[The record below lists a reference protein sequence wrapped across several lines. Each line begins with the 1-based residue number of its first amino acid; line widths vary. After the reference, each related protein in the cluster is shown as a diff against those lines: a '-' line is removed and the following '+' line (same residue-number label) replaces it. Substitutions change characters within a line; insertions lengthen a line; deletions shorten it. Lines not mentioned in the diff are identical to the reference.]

1 MVQSDATR
9 LAQEFLARMGSG
21 AEPDKIA
28 ELFSENLEMEIAGDV
43 GALPWIGEQTGR
55 GAIAR
60 FVADSRVLIE
70 RVRFQAQDILAGTD
84 RAVILGSLASK
95 VKQTGKTIETD
106 FAIILTTA
114 KGEIVRFQMLED
126 SFAVSRAARA

>member
-1 MVQSDATR
+1 
-9 LAQEFLARMGSG
+9 MGSG

-28 ELFSENLEMEIAGDV
+28 ELFSKNLEMEIAGDT
-43 GALPWIGEQTGR
+43 GALPWIGKQTGR

-70 RVRFQAQDILAGTD
+70 RVRFQVQDILAGND

-106 FAIILTTA
+106 FAIILTCA
-114 KGEIVRFQMLED
+114 K
-126 SFAVSRAARA
+126 